1 MGARNN
7 VPHLEELGRV
17 LAVVPT
23 GPIPE
28 ADSARIAALLMSAW
42 HDLPGGAAAGMAAD
56 KLQRAENLRWEPPY
70 LAFTIARHG
79 GTVQGSSRETL
90 HEWRVDVAQGS
101 ATLTSTRRF
110 RQVVPRAPTVDV
122 ASVVERIVQAIDLQQ
137 AHPAVDLLAPTRV
150 RVVATR
156 VAELGLRSAVQQTAA
171 SRRKRFRER
180 LTQQLQLHG
189 WVPTGTSARMEFE
202 RDPHRQSGD
211 VATPAE

>member
-7 VPHLEELGRV
+7 VPHLEELRRV

-28 ADSARIAALLMSAW
+28 ADSARIAALLMTAW
-42 HDLPGGAAAGMAAD
+42 HDLSGGAAAGMAAD
-56 KLQRAENLRWEPPY
+56 KLQRAENLRWEPPC
-70 LAFTIARHG
+70 LACTIARHG
-79 GTVQGSSRETL
+79 GTVQGSSRATL
-90 HEWRVDVAQGS
+90 HEWRVDVPQGI

-110 RQVVPRAPTVDV
+110 RQVAARAPTVDV

-137 AHPAVDLLAPTRV
+137 AHPAVDMLAPTRV

-171 SRRKRFRER
+171 SRRTRFRER
-180 LTQQLQLHG
+180 LTQQLQLRG
-189 WVPTGTSARMEFE
+189 WVPTVTSARMEFE
-202 RDPHRQSGD
+202 RDPHRQPGHG
-211 VATPAE
+211 APPPE